1 MFQALFRNE
10 MTPYYSLPIQNI
22 LSFLTNKDP
31 FVFLETTRYD
41 PKNFL
46 SYIFFEPDGK
56 IEINNY
62 SDLPLFFNQIESL
75 LKTGYYL
82 AGFFS
87 YESGNSFNVGAPRAV
102 GQASRLSFSSRSTT
116 PAYAKAAAGKLSGS
130 PSSSF
135 PLARFYLFRNPLIF
149 NHQSGFFT
157 GGSLANE
164 PEFSEDYALKKPRL
178 NISFTEYQKNINRI
192 KELIAAGDT
201 YQVNYTLKCKFNFT
215 GSSFGL
221 YHDLRERQTVAYSA
235 FIKDRD
241 FSLFS
246 FSPELFFRKSGRK
259 IIVRPMKGT
268 ISRGKDAR
276 RDKQQI
282 QILAHSPKEC
292 AENVMIVDLLRSDL
306 GRVSEVGT
314 VRTDSLFDIEEYETL
329 FQMTSTVSG
338 ILKENLSFGNLFEAI
353 FPSGSVTG
361 APKIRTME
369 IIRELEKE
377 ERGVYTGAV
386 GVFFPNRDA
395 VFNVAIRTLLVTGK
409 EGEMGIGGGITF
421 DSNIR
426 REYEECKLKAL
437 FLTGDR
443 R

>member
-1 MFQALFRNE
+1 
-10 MTPYYSLPIQNI
+10 MTPYHYLPIQNI
-22 LSFLTNKDP
+22 LSFLADKEP
-31 FVFLETTRYD
+31 FALLETTRVD
-41 PKNFL
+41 SQNLL

-75 LKTGYYL
+75 LLSGYYL

-87 YESGNSFNVGAPRAV
+87 YEAGNSFNVGAPSTCPPKPWQMRTAPA
-102 GQASRLSFSSRSTT
+102 GSMNQAATVIR
-116 PAYAKAAAGKLSGS
+116 S
-130 PSSSF
+130 PSSPF
-135 PLARFYLFRNPLIF
+135 PLACFYLFRNPLIF
-149 NHQSGFFT
+149 DHQSGLFT
-157 GGSLANE
+157 GGSL
-164 PEFSEDYALKKPRL
+164 PEESGSPKNYTLKNPL
-178 NISFTEYQKNINRI
+178 LTVGFTEYQKNVRRI

-201 YQVNYTLKCKFNFT
+201 YQVNYTLKCKFNFS

-221 YHDLRERQTVAYSA
+221 YRDLRERQTVAYSA

-241 FSLFS
+241 FSLLS

-259 IIVRPMKGT
+259 ITVRPMKGT
-268 ISRGKDAR
+268 IGRGKDAC

-282 QILAHSPKEC
+282 QLLEQSPKERS
-292 AENVMIVDLLRSDL
+292 ENVMIVDLLRSDL

-329 FQMTSTVSG
+329 FQMTSTISG
-338 ILKENLSFGNLFEAI
+338 ILKENLSFGDLFEAI

-377 ERGVYTGAV
+377 ERAVYTGAV

-395 VFNVAIRTLLVTGK
+395 IFNVAIRTMTITGA

-421 DSNIR
+421 GSDAR
-426 REYEECKLKAL
+426 QEYDECKLKAL
-437 FLTGDR
+437 FLTDTANS
-443 R
+443 

>member
-1 MFQALFRNE
+1 MPQALSHNE
-10 MTPYYSLPIQNI
+10 MTPYHSLPVKNT
-22 LSFLTNKDP
+22 LSFLADKEP
-31 FVFLETTRYD
+31 FALLETTRCD

-46 SYIFFEPDGK
+46 SYIFCKPAGK

-62 SDLPLFFNQIESL
+62 SDLPLFFNQIDSF

-87 YESGNSFNVGAPRAV
+87 YEAGNSFNVGAPFMAPAGRINA
-102 GQASRLSFSSRSTT
+102 T
-116 PAYAKAAAGKLSGS
+116 PTI
-130 PSSSF
+130 
-135 PLARFYLFRNPLIF
+135 PLARFYLFRKPLIF
-149 NHQSGFFT
+149 DHQSGLFS
-157 GGSLANE
+157 GGSL
-164 PEFSEDYALKKPRL
+164 PEESGFPENYTLNKPLL
-178 NISFTEYQKNINRI
+178 NVGFTEYKKNVGRI
-192 KELIAAGDT
+192 KELITAGDT
-201 YQVNYTLKCKFNFT
+201 YQVNYTLKCKFNFS

-221 YHDLRERQTVAYSA
+221 YQDLRERQTVAYSA
-235 FIKDRD
+235 FIKDHD
-241 FSLFS
+241 FSLLS
-246 FSPELFFRKSGRK
+246 FSPELFFRKFGQK

-268 ISRGKDAR
+268 ISRGKDAC
-276 RDKQQI
+276 RDRQQI
-282 QILAHSPKEC
+282 QLLEQSPKERS
-292 AENVMIVDLLRSDL
+292 ENVMIVDLMRSDL

-314 VRTDSLFDIEEYETL
+314 VRTNSLFDIEEYETL
-329 FQMTSTVSG
+329 FQMTSTISG
-338 ILKENLSFGNLFEAI
+338 ILKENLSFGGLFEAI

-395 VFNVAIRTLLVTGK
+395 VFNVAIRTLLITGK

-421 DSNIR
+421 DSNSR

-437 FLTGDR
+437 FFVDNYPP
-443 R
+443 

>member
-1 MFQALFRNE
+1 MN
-10 MTPYYSLPIQNI
+10 PYHSLPIQNI
-22 LSFLTNKDP
+22 LSFLADKEP
-31 FVFLETTRYD
+31 FALLETARCD
-41 PKNFL
+41 SQNLL

-75 LKTGYYL
+75 LKSGYYL

-87 YESGNSFNVGAPRAV
+87 YEAGNFFNVGGGFIRPAGRINA
-102 GQASRLSFSSRSTT
+102 T
-116 PAYAKAAAGKLSGS
+116 PANTKNARCAL
-130 PSSSF
+130 PF

-149 NHQSGFFT
+149 DHQSGLFI
-157 GGSLANE
+157 GSSLPE
-164 PEFSEDYALKKPRL
+164 ESEFSEGYTLKKPLLNVGFAEYQR
-178 NISFTEYQKNINRI
+178 NISRI

-201 YQVNYTLKCKFNFT
+201 YQVNYTLKCKFNFS

-221 YHDLRERQTVAYSA
+221 YRDLRERQTVAYSA
-235 FIKDRD
+235 FLKDHD
-241 FSLFS
+241 FSILS

-259 IIVRPMKGT
+259 ITVRPMKGT
-268 ISRGKDAR
+268 ISRGKDAC
-276 RDKQQI
+276 RDKQQMK
-282 QILAHSPKEC
+282 ILEQSPKERS
-292 AENVMIVDLLRSDL
+292 ENVMIVDLLRSDL

-314 VRTDSLFDIEEYETL
+314 VRTNSLFDIEEYETL
-329 FQMTSTVSG
+329 FQMTSTISG
-338 ILKENLSFGNLFEAI
+338 ILKKNLSFEGLFEAI

-369 IIRELEKE
+369 IIRKLEKE
-377 ERGVYTGAV
+377 ERAVYTGAV

-395 VFNVAIRTLLVTGK
+395 IFNVAIRTLLITGK

-421 DSNIR
+421 DSDTR

-437 FLTGDR
+437 FLIQGLQKNR
-443 R
+443 FSSSF

>member
-1 MFQALFRNE
+1 
-10 MTPYYSLPIQNI
+10 MTPYHFLPIQNT
-22 LSFLTNKDP
+22 LSFLADKEP
-31 FVFLETTRYD
+31 FALLETTRYD

-46 SYIFFEPDGK
+46 SYVFFEPAGK

-62 SDLPLFFNQIESL
+62 SDLPLFFNQIESF
-75 LKTGYYL
+75 LKAGYYL

-87 YESGNSFNVGAPRAV
+87 YEAGFGMEKSFKVGEGLHPLPV
-102 GQASRLSFSSRSTT
+102 
-116 PAYAKAAAGKLSGS
+116 
-130 PSSSF
+130 

-149 NHQSGFFT
+149 NHQSGRFT
-157 GGSLANE
+157 GGSLPKE
-164 PEFSEDYALKKPRL
+164 SGFPENYILKKLRL
-178 NISFTEYQKNINRI
+178 NVSSTEYRKSIRRI

-201 YQVNYTLKCKFNFT
+201 YQVNYTLKCKFNFS
-215 GSSFGL
+215 GSALGL
-221 YHDLRERQTVAYSA
+221 YRELRERQTIPYSA

-241 FSLFS
+241 FSLLS

-268 ISRGKDAR
+268 IGRGKDTC
-276 RDKQQI
+276 RDRQQI
-282 QILAHSPKEC
+282 ELLKQSPKER

-306 GRVSEVGT
+306 GRVSKVGT

-329 FQMTSTVSG
+329 FQMTSTISG
-338 ILKENLSFGNLFEAI
+338 TLKENLSFEKMFEAI

-395 VFNVAIRTLLVTGK
+395 VFNVAIRTLLVNEK

-421 DSNIR
+421 DSDAG
-426 REYEECKLKAL
+426 REYEECRLKAL
-437 FLTGDR
+437 FLTKIMR
-443 R
+443 ENQVLSLF